1 MGGRPPQSFIYE
13 LFLDER
19 GEKISKS
26 QRQRPR
32 RRGLADVRAG
42 GEPGAVH
49 VPEAE
54 DGEAAALRRHS
65 EDRRRVSRP
74 SAPLSGAAAPAQ
86 LENPVWHIHG
96 GEPPR
101 EGTDLRFS
109 ALLNLV
115 GVCHSEDKAVLW
127 HFVSR
132 YWPSAA
138 PETAPMVDRLIE
150 HAIAYYRDF
159 VKPALRYRRPT
170 AEEAAA
176 LDDLAREL
184 EALAAGSRCRGA
196 ADDRL
201 RGRQAARLLPD
212 LKAWFRALY
221 EILLGQSEGP
231 RMGSFIALYGVPE
244 TVALIRRAIA
254 GENLANALPA

>member
-1 MGGRPPQSFIYE
+1 
-13 LFLDER
+13 LD
-19 GEKISKS
+19 
-26 QRQRPR
+26 
-32 RRGLADVRAG
+32 
-42 GEPGAVH
+42 
-49 VPEAE
+49 
-54 DGEAAALRRHS
+54 
-65 EDRRRVSRP
+65 
-74 SAPLSGAAAPAQ
+74 
-86 LENPVWHIHG
+86 NPVWHIHAG
-96 GEPPR
+96 SPPR
-101 EGTDLRFS
+101 EDSDLSFT
-109 ALLNLV
+109 ALLNLA

-132 YWPSAA
+132 YWPQAT

-184 EALAAGSRCRGA
+184 EAAGPGA
-196 ADDRL
+196 SYEALQTIVYEVGKRHPCF
-201 RGRQAARLLPD
+201 PD

-221 EILLGQSEGP
+221 QILLGQSEGP

-244 TVALIRRAIA
+244 TVALIRAAIV
-254 GENLANALPA
+254 GENLAAPLPAEP